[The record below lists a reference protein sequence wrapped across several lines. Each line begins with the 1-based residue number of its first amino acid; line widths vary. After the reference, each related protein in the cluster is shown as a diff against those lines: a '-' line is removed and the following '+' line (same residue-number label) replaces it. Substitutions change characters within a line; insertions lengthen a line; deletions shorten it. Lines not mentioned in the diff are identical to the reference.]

1 MACSF
6 SFLVF
11 HPVSCLSIGAICV
24 PHLLR
29 AVAAS
34 AQLAGTTALSGLW
47 PVSQGQKGLVVR
59 QRHGDNLSG
68 QCTECH
74 HQALPQNRQTEQ
86 GPHSLWRCWYD
97 QHSTGCLAE
106 HALGDTA
113 HQETGNPTAPVCPDD
128 DELYLFCRRTLHDLG
143 RCCTGDN
150 EALLYQLRGLSLLHK
165 GGQTRGGLGVE
176 GVDEGLWRD
185 L

>member
-1 MACSF
+1 R
-6 SFLVF
+6 
-11 HPVSCLSIGAICV
+11 GAICV

-47 PVSQGQKGLVVR
+47 SVSQGPKGLVVR

-68 QCTECH
+68 PCTECH

-86 GPHSLWRCWYD
+86 GPYSLWSCWYD

-106 HALGDTA
+106 HALGATA
-113 HQETGNPTAPVCPDD
+113 HHEPAPPTA
-128 DELYLFCRRTLHDLG
+128 TM
-143 RCCTGDN
+143 
-150 EALLYQLRGLSLLHK
+150 
-165 GGQTRGGLGVE
+165 
-176 GVDEGLWRD
+176 
-185 L
+185 